1 MLARRGG
8 GGPCHTGP
16 VDHRSVAR
24 ITAAGRVAIGAAL
37 LAAPRA
43 VTGGW
48 TGSDAAGPGGRL
60 LARAV
65 GVRDLTLGLGVIAS
79 LNRGDAHAADWV
91 RASATADVGDAV
103 ATALAYRHLPRR
115 KRFGV
120 LVLAAGAAVVG
131 FVAADNLD

>member
-1 MLARRGG
+1 
-8 GGPCHTGP
+8 

-43 VTGGW
+43 VTRGW
-48 TGSDAAGPGGRL
+48 TGPDAAGPGGRL
-60 LARAV
+60 LGRAL
-65 GVRDLTLGLGVIAS
+65 GIRDLTLGLGVINS
-79 LNRGDAHAADWV
+79 LNRGDAHAADWI

-120 LVLAAGAAVVG
+120 LVLAATAAVVG

>member
-1 MLARRGG
+1 M
-8 GGPCHTGP
+8 PP
-16 VDHRSVAR
+16 VR
-24 ITAAGRVAIGAAL
+24 AGA
-37 LAAPRA
+37 
-43 VTGGW
+43 
-48 TGSDAAGPGGRL
+48 SS
-60 LARAV
+60 RAV
-65 GVRDLTLGLGVIAS
+65 GVHDLTLGLGVIAS